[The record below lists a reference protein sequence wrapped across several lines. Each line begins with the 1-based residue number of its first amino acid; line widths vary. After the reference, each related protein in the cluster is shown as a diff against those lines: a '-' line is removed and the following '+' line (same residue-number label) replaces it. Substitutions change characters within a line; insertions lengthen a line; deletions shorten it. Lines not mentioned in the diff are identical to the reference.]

1 MAFHTLLCTSQI
13 NSLRVAASA
22 LSIYQEG
29 CIKNLEEFE
38 EISQTDLKC
47 VWSTQKSVTQEKYSA
62 VSINQIPCFKDQ
74 VKQSLRG
81 IGEEDLYNFFIEKL
95 PESALALNIS
105 KVGRRSCTNVV
116 AEASIVLECNH
127 YQEAILDVACQS
139 VLMMEISSVQISNQN
154 KCCKERY
161 WNLFSLLPEVIIII
175 TQQSQE
181 WHIQRK
187 YRVLVYMIYIRIQ
200 KVTGKVKHNKY
211 TKHGIKYESDARE
224 AFVKQTLFHVVEC
237 GYSPDGIIFEGKR
250 PVALLEIKCLY
261 EGATHTI
268 SEVVSKT
275 KYLEKCGSKYRLK
288 EKHKYYGQIQ
298 LGMALLNVERCYFVL
313 YASFDKSIEICEVD
327 INYNFAKKML
337 TILINNHTKAIILD
351 ALNKLMYD
359 QN

>member
-1 MAFHTLLCTSQI
+1 
-13 NSLRVAASA
+13 
-22 LSIYQEG
+22 
-29 CIKNLEEFE
+29 
-38 EISQTDLKC
+38 
-47 VWSTQKSVTQEKYSA
+47 
-62 VSINQIPCFKDQ
+62 
-74 VKQSLRG
+74 
-81 IGEEDLYNFFIEKL
+81 
-95 PESALALNIS
+95 
-105 KVGRRSCTNVV
+105 
-116 AEASIVLECNH
+116 
-127 YQEAILDVACQS
+127 
-139 VLMMEISSVQISNQN
+139 MEISSVQISNQN

-187 YRVLVYMIYIRIQ
+187 YRVTGSRIYELYTYS
-200 KVTGKVKHNKY
+200 KGDWESKAVKYFHNKSFSNKY
-211 TKHGIKYESDARE
+211 TKHGIKYESNARE

-237 GYSPDGIIFEGKR
+237 GMVVSQANPWLGYSPDGIIFEGKR

-261 EGATHTI
+261 EGNTAVYTFFQLQLEQPTQLAKLLA
-268 SEVVSKT
+268 KT

-337 TILINNHTKAIILD
+337 TVVKKNYFDCMFHTICKS
-351 ALNKLMYD
+351 
-359 QN
+359 